1 MIFCIKYQKAIP
13 FAKNHLYLMKKNGEN
28 FRIED
33 WINEQ
38 ISFGK
43 YAFSREMLSQAFP
56 HNSPNALKLSLN
68 RLSKKGK
75 ILSVHQDFY
84 VIVSPEY
91 SSRGILPP
99 ALFINGLM
107 KYLNRPYYVGLLN
120 AAAFYG
126 AAHQSPQETFVFT
139 VFPAMRPTKKKGVRI
154 NYISK
159 KAIGENYLEDK
170 KTETGMLKVS
180 SPELTAIDIVQY
192 QKRIGGL
199 NRAAGVLEELAESIR
214 PDKITSEF
222 LSENQVS
229 VIQRLG
235 YLFENV
241 IEQKEIAERM
251 YECAS
256 DAQLKF
262 FPVALNSVKKTR
274 GFSGENRW
282 KVIKNTEIE
291 LD

>member
-1 MIFCIKYQKAIP
+1 
-13 FAKNHLYLMKKNGEN
+13 MKKNGEN
-28 FRIED
+28 FRTEN

-38 ISFGK
+38 IPFGK
-43 YAFSREMLSQAFP
+43 YTFSREQLSQGFP
-56 HNSPNALKLSLN
+56 DNSPDSLKLSLN

-75 ILSVHQDFY
+75 ILSVHKDFY

-99 ALFINGLM
+99 ALFIDGLM
-107 KYLNRPYYVGLLN
+107 KFLNRPYYVGLLN

-139 VFPAMRPTKKKGVRI
+139 TFPSMRSTKKKGILI

-159 KAIGENYLEDK
+159 TTVASKYLEDK

-180 SPELTAIDIVQY
+180 SPELTAIDVVQY

-199 NRAAGVLEELAESIR
+199 NRTASILEELAEAIR
-214 PDKITSEF
+214 LDKITAEF
-222 LSENQVS
+222 LAENQVS
-229 VIQRLG
+229 VVQRLG
-235 YLFENV
+235 FLFENV
-241 IEQKEIAERM
+241 IGENEIAEKI
-251 YECAS
+251 YESAKE
-256 DAQLKF
+256 AQLNF
-262 FPVALNSVKKTR
+262 FPVALNSAKKTS
-274 GFSGENRW
+274 GFSGGNRW
-282 KVIKNTEIE
+282 KVVENTKIE